1 MFFVIISSTRMV
13 AVFAIINHLLRLA
26 IREHPLAAPC
36 FEQLGFQMHPLPLQ
50 VVCEPL
56 DFVVALSLQALGD
69 LIELYT
75 SG

>member
-13 AVFAIINHLLRLA
+13 AVFAIINLRLVS
-26 IREHPLAAPC
+26 REHPLAAPC
-36 FEQLGFQMHPLPLQ
+36 FQQLGFQMHPLPLQ